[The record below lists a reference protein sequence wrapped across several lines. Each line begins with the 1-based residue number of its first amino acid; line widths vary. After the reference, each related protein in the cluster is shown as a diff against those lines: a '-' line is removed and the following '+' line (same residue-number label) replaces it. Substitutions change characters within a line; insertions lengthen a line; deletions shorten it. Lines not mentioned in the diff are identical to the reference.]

1 MEKGKDRQIPTNRK
15 SVTSYTLF
23 LIMTQQELRGGWVR
37 AGSGGRGYA
46 RRGVVLNDLC
56 EVVGWHDSL
65 GLEERWR
72 FY

>member
-1 MEKGKDRQIPTNRK
+1 
-15 SVTSYTLF
+15 
-23 LIMTQQELRGGWVR
+23 MTQQELRGGWVR